1 VTDYLPILLLVVLL
15 AIGAPIYLSLGLSAL
30 LGFYIGDLPL
40 LASAE
45 IVYNSLT
52 PFTLLAVPFFVITA
66 NLMTAGGISDSLV
79 NFARAWVGH
88 LWGGLGVATVL
99 ACTVF
104 SAISGSS
111 IATALAIGAIAIPA
125 MVSAG
130 YSRAYAMGVT
140 AAGGT
145 LGILIPPSIPL
156 ILYGF
161 ITDQSIVALFSAT
174 LIPGLIA
181 VISLLVCAMVIARL
195 NNYPRRPKAALPE
208 RMAALRQAMPSL
220 ILPVLILGGIYGG
233 FYTPSEAAIVS
244 VVYSLLI
251 SQLFYKKMALLDILR
266 IMGKSMI
273 DTSAIMIILA
283 TAMLLGHYLSIVELG
298 FRLASQVK
306 ELGLGPVQFNLL
318 IMSIL
323 LILGMFMEAT
333 SMLLIMVP
341 MLLPAM
347 IALGVDPVHFA
358 VLFVIAM
365 EIGLITPPIGMNLY
379 VVARSG
385 QGKLQDAIRGSWPYV
400 GVLVLLALIVL
411 FIPGTALWLPSW
423 LAR

>member
-1 VTDYLPILLLVVLL
+1 MIDYLPIVLLVALL

-30 LGFYIGDLPL
+30 LGFYIADLPL

-52 PFTLLAVPFFVITA
+52 PFTLMAVPFFVITA
-66 NLMTAGGISDSLV
+66 NLMTAGGISDALV
-79 NFARAWVGH
+79 NFARVWVGH

-99 ACTVF
+99 ACTIF

-111 IATALAIGAIAIPA
+111 VATALAIGAIAIPA
-125 MVSAG
+125 MVAAG
-130 YSRAYAMGVT
+130 YGRAYAMGVT

-161 ITDQSIVALFSAT
+161 ITDQSVVALFSAT
-174 LIPGLIA
+174 LIPGLLA
-181 VISLLVCAMVIARL
+181 VVSLLVCAMAIARL
-195 NNYPRRPKAALPE
+195 NNYPRRPKAAFPE
-208 RMAALRQAMPSL
+208 RMAALKQALPSL
-220 ILPVLILGGIYGG
+220 MLPVLILGGIYGG
-233 FYTPSEAAIVS
+233 FYTPTEAAIVS

-251 SQLFYKKMALLDILR
+251 SQMFYKKMALLEILR

-283 TAMLLGHYLSIVELG
+283 AAMLLGHYLSIVDLG
-298 FRLASQVK
+298 FRVASQVQ
-306 ELGLGPVQFNLL
+306 ELGLSPMQFNLL
-318 IMSIL
+318 VMAIL
-323 LILGMFMEAT
+323 LVLGMFMEAT

-347 IALGVDPVHFA
+347 VALGVDPIHFA

-379 VVARSG
+379 VVTRSG
-385 QGKLQDAIRGSWPYV
+385 QGTLQEAMRGSLPYV
-400 GVLVLLALIVL
+400 GMLILLALIVL
-411 FIPGTALWLPSW
+411 VLPNTALWLPAW
-423 LAR
+423 LGR

>member
-1 VTDYLPILLLVVLL
+1 MIDYLPIVVLVALL
-15 AIGAPIYLSLGLSAL
+15 AIGAPIYLSLGLAAV
-30 LGFYIGDLPL
+30 LGFYIADLPL
-40 LASAE
+40 AASAE

-52 PFTLLAVPFFVITA
+52 PFTLMAVPFFVITA
-66 NLMTAGGISDSLV
+66 NLMTAGGISDALV
-79 NFARAWVGH
+79 KFARVWVGH

-99 ACTVF
+99 ACTIF

-111 IATALAIGAIAIPA
+111 VATALAIGAISIPA
-125 MVSAG
+125 MVAAG
-130 YSRAYAMGVT
+130 YDRSYAMGVT

-161 ITDQSIVALFSAT
+161 ITDQSVVALFSAA
-174 LIPGLIA
+174 LVPGILA
-181 VISLLVCAMVIARL
+181 MAGLLACAMAIARL
-195 NNYPRRPKAALPE
+195 KRYPRQPKASWQA
-208 RMAALRQAMPSL
+208 RMAAAKEALPSL
-220 ILPVLILGGIYGG
+220 LLPLLILGGIYGG
-233 FYTPSEAAIVS
+233 IYTPTEAAIVS
-244 VVYSLLI
+244 VVYSVII
-251 SQLFYKKMALLDILR
+251 SQVFYRKMRFVEILR

-283 TAMLLGHYLSIVELG
+283 AAMLLGHYLSIVELG
-298 FRLASQVK
+298 FRVASAV
-306 ELGLGPVQFNLL
+306 ESIGLNALQFTLL
-318 IMSIL
+318 IMAIL
-323 LILGMFMEAT
+323 LVLGMFMEAT

-347 IALGVDPVHFA
+347 VALGVDPVHFA

-385 QGKLQDAIRGSWPYV
+385 QGLLQEAIRGSVPYV
-400 GVLVLLALIVL
+400 FLLAALALAIVLV
-411 FIPGTALWLPSW
+411 PGTALWLPQW

>member
-1 VTDYLPILLLVVLL
+1 MTDYLPILLLVVLL